1 VKKKTFQ
8 TCWSAAGPKIFFL
21 GPKKNFFCKKKR
33 VPTSLVVGGNQNFL
47 FLRGMADR
55 LDILY
60 PRNFFDAVRL
70 GLEYVEQCRG
80 DEGVSKNDAL
90 DGVESRLSFMMS
102 KVLAAPTATSY
113 SVFRGD

>member
-1 VKKKTFQ
+1 MLVGGG
-8 TCWSAAGPKIFFL
+8 S
-21 GPKKNFFCKKKR
+21 KNFLFGAQKKLFLQKKR

-70 GLEYVEQCRG
+70 CLEYVEECRH